1 MMTLLKIKTY
11 AKLAGICLVVLFIV
25 HFMWSNN
32 QRVTIRLFWRDLVE
46 VYMFYVIIGSASSG
60 AIILLT
66 ARKFRKLWG
75 DLSHI
80 RREEKTRQKLTAE
93 IKSEVVN
100 EQNKK
105 SSVTGKET

>member
-1 MMTLLKIKTY
+1 MTLLKIKTY
-11 AKLAGICLVVLFIV
+11 AKLAGICLVVLFVV

-60 AIILLT
+60 AIIFLF
-66 ARKFRKLWG
+66 ARKFRKLWK
-75 DLSHI
+75 DLMQI
-80 RREEKTRQKLTAE
+80 RQEEKTRQKLAAE
-93 IKSEVVN
+93 IKSESVKD
-100 EQNKK
+100 QSKK